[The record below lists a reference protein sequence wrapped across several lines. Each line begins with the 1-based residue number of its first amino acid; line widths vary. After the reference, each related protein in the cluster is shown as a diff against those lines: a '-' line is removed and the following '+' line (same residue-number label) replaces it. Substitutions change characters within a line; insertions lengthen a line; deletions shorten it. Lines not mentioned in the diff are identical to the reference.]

1 MKKDLLVKIVR
12 QKIQEKQKDSDSV
25 IRISYSD
32 FKDNY
37 NLPLFSE
44 ESPELVDILQEIEEE
59 TEGLIKLIDP
69 LGKETSK
76 GNIFTNEHYYEV
88 VYDPKNIK
96 HTNPNILTLNK
107 QEGLCRVI
115 DGKTCCY
122 KVAKN
127 RYKILDNLE
136 KDFTSTKELSRR
148 VGITKESI
156 MAQIAE
162 IRKQIGK
169 NLQLDGDQ
177 VIENQKGI
185 GYRYGKPFKVSKKY

>member
-12 QKIQEKQKDSDSV
+12 QKIQEKLKNSDSV
-25 IRISYSD
+25 IRIAYSD
-32 FKDNY
+32 FIDHLG
-37 NLPLFSE
+37 LPLFSE
-44 ESPELVDILQEIEEE
+44 ESPELVDILAEIEEE
-59 TEGLIKLIDP
+59 TEGLIKLVNP
-69 LGKETSK
+69 LGEETYKDNMLFS
-76 GNIFTNEHYYEV
+76 EHYYEV
-88 VYDPKNIK
+88 AYDPKNIK

-115 DGKTCCY
+115 DGKTYCY

-148 VGITKESI
+148 VGITEESI

-162 IRKQIGK
+162 IRKQISK

-177 VIENQKGI
+177 VIENQKGV